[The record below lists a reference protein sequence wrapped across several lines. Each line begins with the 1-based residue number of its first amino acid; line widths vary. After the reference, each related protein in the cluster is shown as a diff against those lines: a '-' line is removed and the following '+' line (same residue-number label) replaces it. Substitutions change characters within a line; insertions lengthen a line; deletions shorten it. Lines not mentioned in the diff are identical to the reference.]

1 LLRSLLGKAVDS
13 FVPVILIPPQN
24 PGEFIFSFDTIPTKT
39 YWIEFNS
46 ALDGSPW
53 STQGSVTGDG
63 TRQFVT
69 NSISPDQKYFR
80 LRVQ

>member
-1 LLRSLLGKAVDS
+1 MDS
-13 FVPVILIPPQN
+13 FAPVILIAPQA
-24 PGEFIFSFDTIPTKT
+24 PGEFIFYFETIPGKT

-53 STQGSVTGDG
+53 STQGSVAGDG
-63 TRQFVT
+63 TTQYVT
-69 NSISPDQKYFR
+69 NSISADKTYFR